1 MINNIQ
7 YVELYN
13 TVLIYINII
22 INICI
27 FTQYNIYI
35 KHIHTNENSMFSIC
49 IYIYIIYKYIKL
61 RSGGYMPN

>member
-1 MINNIQ
+1 MINKIQ

-27 FTQYNIYI
+27 YLYSTIFI
-35 KHIHTNENSMFSIC
+35 
-49 IYIYIIYKYIKL
+49 
-61 RSGGYMPN
+61 

>member
-27 FTQYNIYI
+27 YLYSTIFI
-35 KHIHTNENSMFSIC
+35 
-49 IYIYIIYKYIKL
+49 
-61 RSGGYMPN
+61 